1 MSDKLLIAPLEALT
15 DPRLSDPE
23 RRVLLALFSF
33 RNKVS
38 DTVWPGIKSLAERSN
53 IKDHTRVSK
62 LTTSLAEKG
71 WLTKKKKSFTGGNEY
86 TLIVPEQESNLDSHT
101 KLDTDTNSNLDSNA
115 NTNLDSD
122 ANLYIE
128 QQREQQKEEVKKAP
142 PKPKN
147 NNPSLPKDINPKAW
161 REWMAV
167 RKKNGATDSE
177 YAHSLLFNRLD
188 ECVAAGYSR
197 NEVINLAVER
207 GWKSINPEW
216 VANALPKKPAK
227 QVEPGWGGKR
237 I

>member
-1 MSDKLLIAPLEALT
+1 VSDKLLIAPLEALT

-101 KLDTDTNSNLDSNA
+101 KLDADTNSNLDSRA

-128 QQREQQKEEVKKAP
+128 QQKEQQKEQQIEKAKKSDPMDGFDAFYFDY
-142 PKPKN
+142 PKKVDIESAKRAWKRLSAKDRIN
-147 NNPSLPKDINPKAW
+147 AASGIKAFVAGKEKQFIANPATYL
-161 REWMAV
+161 
-167 RKKNGATDSE
+167 NGK
-177 YAHSLLFNRLD
+177 RWKD
-188 ECVAAGYSR
+188 ECVAEPENQFAGYR
-197 NEVINLAVER
+197 
-207 GWKSINPEW
+207 
-216 VANALPKKPAK
+216 
-227 QVEPGWGGKR
+227 
-237 I
+237 